1 MQIFGIG
8 PLELLFILV
17 IMILVLG
24 PKGMIKAAR
33 ESGKYIRKVTRSPL
47 WAEIVGTSREMR
59 NLPAKIIQD
68 AGIQDEIDE
77 LRRSTLPP
85 TFIDNQKY
93 LRQTNRSMT
102 AVARTS
108 RKKKPSEKNKEK
120 KTDQPAIQ
128 PLRKKDQAKI
138 KQ

>member
-24 PKGMIKAAR
+24 PRGMVKAAR

-47 WAEIVGTSREMR
+47 WVEIMGTSRQIR
-59 NLPAKIIQD
+59 DLPAKIIKD

-85 TFIDNQKY
+85 TFAEDQNY
-93 LRQTNRSMT
+93 LKQTNRPNATETKS
-102 AVARTS
+102 AI
-108 RKKKPSEKNKEK
+108 KKKSTGKIKQQ
-120 KTDQPAIQ
+120 KTDQPARKS
-128 PLRKKDQAKI
+128 LRKKVQAK
-138 KQ
+138 KNR